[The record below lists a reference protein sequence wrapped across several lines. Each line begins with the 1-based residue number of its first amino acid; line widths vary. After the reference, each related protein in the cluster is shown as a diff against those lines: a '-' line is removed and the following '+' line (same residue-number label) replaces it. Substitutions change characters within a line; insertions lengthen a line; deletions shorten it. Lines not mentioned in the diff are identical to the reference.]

1 MGKRYSILDN
11 SKIGKIF
18 RDDAVDSINFS
29 FHAGV
34 FVHLKWSW
42 THDYISLTI
51 IALVTS
57 TKKHSELTKHV
68 HICRLRNRTSHS
80 IITDASVFTAMRP
93 TSS

>member
-18 RDDAVDSINFS
+18 RDDAVDSINFCK
-29 FHAGV
+29 FEVELA
-34 FVHLKWSW
+34 
-42 THDYISLTI
+42 HDYISLTI